1 MKSEKFAAAVP
12 KCKIC
17 CRRMTYIQD
26 SSSPLTKKSYLF
38 GVRIVKMVKFI
49 KCTPKEYGMLNQVF
63 RSGTA
68 IGALVSE
75 AAYAQSPADFI
86 NKLSVALK
94 ECNETLYWLN
104 ILKDTEY
111 LQEKEYESMNADCR
125 EVLALLISSIKTTK
139 QNIETK

>member
-1 MKSEKFAAAVP
+1 MS
-12 KCKIC
+12 
-17 CRRMTYIQD
+17 YIQY
-26 SSSPLTKKSYLF
+26 SNSPLTKKSYLF
-38 GVRIVKMVKFI
+38 GVRIVKMVKYI

-75 AAYAQSPADFI
+75 AAYAQSSADFI

-111 LQEKEYESMNADCR
+111 LNEKEYESMNTDCR

>member
-1 MKSEKFAAAVP
+1 MN
-12 KCKIC
+12 
-17 CRRMTYIQD
+17 YIQD
-26 SSSPLTKKSYLF
+26 SNSPLTKKSYLF
-38 GVRIVKMVKFI
+38 GVRIVKMVKYI
-49 KCTPKEYGMLNQVF
+49 RCTPKEYGMLNQVF

-75 AAYAQSPADFI
+75 AAYAQSQADFI
-86 NKLSVALK
+86 NKLSIALK

-111 LQEKEYESMNADCR
+111 LQEKEFESMNTDCR

-139 QNIETK
+139 QNIENK

>member
-1 MKSEKFAAAVP
+1 MS
-12 KCKIC
+12 
-17 CRRMTYIQD
+17 YLQYN
-26 SSSPLTKKSYLF
+26 SSPLTKKSYLF
-38 GVRIVKMVKFI
+38 GVEVVKMVKVI
-49 KCTPKEYGMLNQVF
+49 KCSPKEYGMINQLF

-75 AAYAQSPADFI
+75 ATYAQSPADFI

-111 LQEKEYESMNADCR
+111 LNEQEFESLSRDCQ
-125 EVLALLISSIKTTK
+125 ELLALLISSIKTTK
-139 QNIETK
+139 QNIEKK

>member
-1 MKSEKFAAAVP
+1 M
-12 KCKIC
+12 I
-17 CRRMTYIQD
+17 
-26 SSSPLTKKSYLF
+26 
-38 GVRIVKMVKFI
+38 
-49 KCTPKEYGMLNQVF
+49 NQLF

-75 AAYAQSPADFI
+75 ATYAQSPADFI

-111 LQEKEYESMNADCR
+111 LNEQEFESLSRDNQ
-125 EVLALLISSIKTTK
+125 ELLALLISSIKTTK
-139 QNIETK
+139 QNIEKK

>member
-1 MKSEKFAAAVP
+1 MN
-12 KCKIC
+12 
-17 CRRMTYIQD
+17 YIQD
-26 SSSPLTKKSYLF
+26 SNSPLTKKSYLF
-38 GVRIVKMVKFI
+38 GVRIVKMVKYI

-75 AAYAQSPADFI
+75 AAYAQSQADFI
-86 NKLSVALK
+86 NKLSIALK

-104 ILKDTEY
+104 ILKDTAY
-111 LQEKEYESMNADCR
+111 LQEKEFESMNTDCR

-139 QNIETK
+139 QNVEK

>member
-1 MKSEKFAAAVP
+1 
-12 KCKIC
+12 
-17 CRRMTYIQD
+17 MTYIQD

-38 GVRIVKMVKFI
+38 GVRIVKMVKYI
-49 KCTPKEYGMLNQVF
+49 RCTPKEYGMLNQVF

-75 AAYAQSPADFI
+75 AAYAQSQADFI

-111 LQEKEYESMNADCR
+111 LNEKEYESMNTDCR

>member
-1 MKSEKFAAAVP
+1 
-12 KCKIC
+12 
-17 CRRMTYIQD
+17 MTYIQD

-38 GVRIVKMVKFI
+38 GVRIVKMVKYI

-75 AAYAQSPADFI
+75 AAYAQSPADFV

-125 EVLALLISSIKTTK
+125 EILALLISSIKTTK
-139 QNIETK
+139 SNKETM

>member
-1 MKSEKFAAAVP
+1 MS
-12 KCKIC
+12 
-17 CRRMTYIQD
+17 YIQHN
-26 SSSPLTKKSYLF
+26 STPLSRKSYLF

-49 KCTPKEYGMLNQVF
+49 KCSPKEYGMLNQVF

-75 AAYAQSPADFI
+75 ATYAQSPADFI
-86 NKLSVALK
+86 NKLSFALK

-111 LQEKEYESMNADCR
+111 LQEKEYESMNTDCQ
-125 EVLALLISSIKTTK
+125 EILALLISSIKTTK
-139 QNIETK
+139 QNNEKK

>member
-1 MKSEKFAAAVP
+1 MS
-12 KCKIC
+12 
-17 CRRMTYIQD
+17 YIQD
-26 SSSPLTKKSYLF
+26 SNSPLTKKSYLF

-75 AAYAQSPADFI
+75 AAYAQSSANFI

-111 LQEKEYESMNADCR
+111 LNEKEYESMNTDCR

>member
-1 MKSEKFAAAVP
+1 MS
-12 KCKIC
+12 
-17 CRRMTYIQD
+17 YLQYN
-26 SSSPLTKKSYLF
+26 SSPLTKKSYLF
-38 GVRIVKMVKFI
+38 GVEVVKMVKAI
-49 KCTPKEYGMLNQVF
+49 KCNPKEYGMINQLF

-75 AAYAQSPADFI
+75 ATYAQSPADFI

-111 LQEKEYESMNADCR
+111 LNEQEFESLSRDCQ
-125 EVLALLISSIKTTK
+125 ELLALLISSIKTTK
-139 QNIETK
+139 QNIEKK

>member
-1 MKSEKFAAAVP
+1 MS
-12 KCKIC
+12 
-17 CRRMTYIQD
+17 YIQD
-26 SSSPLTKKSYLF
+26 SNSPLTKKSYLF
-38 GVRIVKMVKFI
+38 GVRIVKMVKYI

-111 LQEKEYESMNADCR
+111 LQEKEYESMNTDCR

>member
-1 MKSEKFAAAVP
+1 MN
-12 KCKIC
+12 
-17 CRRMTYIQD
+17 YIQD
-26 SSSPLTKKSYLF
+26 SNSPLTKKSYLF
-38 GVRIVKMVKFI
+38 GVRIVKMVKYI

-75 AAYAQSPADFI
+75 AAYAQSQADFI
-86 NKLSVALK
+86 NKLSIALK

-104 ILKDTEY
+104 ILKDTAY
-111 LQEKEYESMNADCR
+111 LQEKEFESMNTDCR

-139 QNIETK
+139 QNIEKK

>member
-1 MKSEKFAAAVP
+1 
-12 KCKIC
+12 
-17 CRRMTYIQD
+17 MTYIQD

-38 GVRIVKMVKFI
+38 GVRIVKMVKYI

-75 AAYAQSPADFI
+75 AAYAQSPADFV

-111 LQEKEYESMNADCR
+111 LNEKEYESMNTDCR

>member
-1 MKSEKFAAAVP
+1 M
-12 KCKIC
+12 
-17 CRRMTYIQD
+17 MNYIQD
-26 SSSPLTKKSYLF
+26 SNSPLTKKSYLF
-38 GVRIVKMVKFI
+38 GVRIVKMVKYI

-75 AAYAQSPADFI
+75 AAYAQSQADFI
-86 NKLSVALK
+86 NKLSIALK

-111 LQEKEYESMNADCR
+111 LQEKEFESMNTDCR

-139 QNIETK
+139 QNIEKK

>member
-1 MKSEKFAAAVP
+1 MS
-12 KCKIC
+12 
-17 CRRMTYIQD
+17 YIQD
-26 SSSPLTKKSYLF
+26 SNSPLTKKSYLF
-38 GVRIVKMVKFI
+38 GVRIVKMVKYI

-75 AAYAQSPADFI
+75 AAYAQSSADFI

-125 EVLALLISSIKTTK
+125 EILALLVSSIKTTK
-139 QNIETK
+139 SNKETM